1 MGLDIGIYKCIVLF
15 SVCLL
20 VRNKLSKKC
29 NRTVCIF
36 WYISHFRDKS
46 ILIREKKTLHV
57 SSSISYVLLIC
68 FQASIT
74 SWWTKKF
81 QRTSKERCLA
91 VLLMW
96 HITHHQL
103 TWKRLRVRL
112 ATFGLVLDHVIRYSL
127 FGAYNSFV
135 QISAYLLVTESVRCA
150 C

>member
-46 ILIREKKTLHV
+46 ILIREKKHFTYHRLFHMFFWSV
-57 SSSISYVLLIC
+57 FRRALRVDGRRNPRGQVKKNVLLSYWC
-68 FQASIT
+68 DTLIT
-74 SWWTKKF
+74 SSRDRGFMDDW
-81 QRTSKERCLA
+81 S
-91 VLLMW
+91 
-96 HITHHQL
+96 
-103 TWKRLRVRL
+103 
-112 ATFGLVLDHVIRYSL
+112 TFCHVLDHVIRYLL

-150 C
+150 Y